1 MKTLKRLL
9 LTSLLG
15 VGILLTSSE
24 PVAAGRIGGPI
35 AERITIPANQTAVFD
50 IPFAAGQPA
59 VVTVMGNGMGGI
71 HMALHDGDGNSALGI
86 GFSDR
91 KTASM
96 NVYREGLFRVEVR
109 NLSPTASAFTLQT
122 N

>member
-1 MKTLKRLL
+1 MKILKRLL
-9 LTSLLG
+9 FVSLLG
-15 VGILLTSSE
+15 FGTLLTWNE

-59 VVTVMGNGMGGI
+59 MVTVMGNGMGSI
-71 HMALHDGDGNSALGI
+71 HVALHDGDGNSALGV

-96 NVYREGLFRVEVR
+96 NAYREGLFRVEVR
-109 NLSPTASAFTLQT
+109 NLSPTTR
-122 N
+122 